1 MEGHVNGFSA
11 VTLPAYVLNLCKI
24 HEKQL
29 DCSIEYLILINYIYV
44 WRRTGIFRYSNQEEQ
59 EQDLK
64 IKLQTCTTADTD
76 HPTLLPMMAR
86 TSSSGDVGVPEMSG
100 LLLLRLRERFRLRL
114 AGRTAERAM
123 VA

>member
-1 MEGHVNGFSA
+1 MRFIFESFI
-11 VTLPAYVLNLCKI
+11 TKRI
-24 HEKQL
+24 RERIQL
-29 DCSIEYLILINYIYV
+29 SSYTYI
-44 WRRTGIFRYSNQEEQ
+44 
-59 EQDLK
+59 
-64 IKLQTCTTADTD
+64 QTVDND
-76 HPTLLPMMAR
+76 HLTLLPMMAR

>member
-1 MEGHVNGFSA
+1 MH
-11 VTLPAYVLNLCKI
+11 
-24 HEKQL
+24 
-29 DCSIEYLILINYIYV
+29 IYRSV
-44 WRRTGIFRYSNQEEQ
+44 AN
-59 EQDLK
+59 
-64 IKLQTCTTADTD
+64 D
-76 HPTLLPMMAR
+76 HLTLLPMMER